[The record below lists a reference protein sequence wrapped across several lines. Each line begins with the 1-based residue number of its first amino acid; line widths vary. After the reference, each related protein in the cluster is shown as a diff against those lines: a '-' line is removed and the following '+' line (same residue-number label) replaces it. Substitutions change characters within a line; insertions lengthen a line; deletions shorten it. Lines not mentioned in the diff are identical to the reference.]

1 MTAHSLVLAAV
12 SPQLAKLLGADA
24 ADPEG
29 DGSADD
35 GGKVNEDC
43 NDDGDDSGNTD
54 VRQCIDSSACSSAH
68 CQWHSMAIFH
78 VADPDDGNDGDGGF
92 DQLTMPTATV
102 IQIALASSIMFRGST
117 TQC

>member
-29 DGSADD
+29 DSSADD
-35 GGKVNEDC
+35 GGKVIEDS
-43 NDDGDDSGNTD
+43 NDDSGNTD
-54 VRQCIDSSACSSAH
+54 GNAMQCIDSSACSSAH

-78 VADPDDGNDGDGGF
+78 VAADPDDDNDGDGGF
-92 DQLTMPTATV
+92 DQLTMPTVTV

>member
-29 DGSADD
+29 DSSADD
-35 GGKVNEDC
+35 GGKVIEDS
-43 NDDGDDSGNTD
+43 NDDSGNTD
-54 VRQCIDSSACSSAH
+54 GNAMQCIDSSACSSAH

-78 VADPDDGNDGDGGF
+78 AADPDDGNDGDRG
-92 DQLTMPTATV
+92 DDRLTMPTATM
-102 IQIALASSIMFRGST
+102 IQIVLASSTMFRAT

>member
-29 DGSADD
+29 DGAYDGADN

-43 NDDGDDSGNTD
+43 DDDSDDRGNTD
-54 VRQCIDSSACSSAH
+54 VRQC
-68 CQWHSMAIFH
+68 
-78 VADPDDGNDGDGGF
+78 N
-92 DQLTMPTATV
+92 ATV
-102 IQIALASSIMFRGST
+102 IQIVLASSTMFRGARA